1 MPISIIFFYSMC
13 ARTVLN
19 IQWPQLDEENNV
31 KQNFCKT
38 VENVHEILT
47 GLGFSRF
54 QLILDLME
62 NHWTHPTLTQIMS
75 GEEEDD
81 IEDSKITLFIL
92 LTIDERRSKIPR
104 NSVFDCNS
112 VP

>member
-1 MPISIIFFYSMC
+1 MC

-81 IEDSKITLFIL
+81 IEDSKMSLLIL
-92 LTIDERRSKIPR
+92 MDFSIHADRISMGLPIM
-104 NSVFDCNS
+104 
-112 VP
+112 

>member
-1 MPISIIFFYSMC
+1 MC

-19 IQWPQLDEENNV
+19 IQWPQLDEDNSV

-47 GLGFSRF
+47 GLGFNRF

-75 GEEEDD
+75 GDDEDE
-81 IEDSKITLFIL
+81 IEDGRCGFTHFCLN
-92 LTIDERRSKIPR
+92 EPR
-104 NSVFDCNS
+104 HEKTCLQGFRPDKT
-112 VP
+112 